1 MRSLVDG
8 LWSPQ
13 RLLKET
19 CFVADISLLKNKKAV
34 KFLTAFCKMQALL
47 FLVVSA
53 QRQFDSAAEV
63 KWQRRKTGY
72 WIVVLAGQVFYG

>member
-13 RLLKET
+13 GLLKET

-34 KFLTAFCKMQALL
+34 KFLTASAKMQALL
-47 FLVVSA
+47 FLVVPT
-53 QRQFDSAAEV
+53 QRQFDPAAEV

-72 WIVVLAGQVFYG
+72 WIVMLTGQVFYG